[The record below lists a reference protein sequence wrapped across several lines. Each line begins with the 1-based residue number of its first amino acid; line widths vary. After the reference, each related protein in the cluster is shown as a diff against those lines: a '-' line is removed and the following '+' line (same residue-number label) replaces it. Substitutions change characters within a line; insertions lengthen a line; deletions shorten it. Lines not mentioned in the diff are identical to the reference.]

1 MGLMRSV
8 LLLGSQSAWLRER
21 ATRYRFVGRAV
32 LRFMP
37 GETAEDA
44 LKTAVALEQQSIG
57 AVFTRLGE
65 NVTDPAEAA
74 QVADHYLGVLDRIR
88 ELGLNAEV
96 SVKLTQL
103 GLDLGHDLCYSN
115 LIRIVERATGSSVVW
130 IDMEA
135 SQYVDATLEIYRR
148 ARKVHPDV
156 GVCLQAYLYRTA
168 DDLASLIPLGAAV
181 RLVKGAYKEPTSIA
195 FPRKKQVDE
204 NYFKLATRMLGE
216 DARAA
221 HLRAAIATHDR
232 VLIQRIIDFVQSG
245 NLGRDSVE
253 FQMLYGI
260 QAQEQLRLASEGWK
274 SIVLV
279 AYGSYWFPWYMRRL
293 AERPANVWFVLRNL
307 WAA

>member
-8 LLLGSQSAWLRER
+8 LLRGSQSAWLRGE
-21 ATRYRFVGRAV
+21 ATRYRFVRRAV
-32 LRFMP
+32 SRFMP

-44 LKTAVALEQQSIG
+44 LKTAVALKQQSIG

-65 NVTDPAEAA
+65 NITDPAEAA
-74 QVADHYLGVLDRIR
+74 QVAEHYVGVLDRIR

-103 GLDLGHDLCYSN
+103 GLDLGEDLCYSN
-115 LIRIVERATGSSVVW
+115 LIRIVERASGSGVVW

-135 SQYVDATLEIYRR
+135 SQYVDVTLQIYRR
-148 ARKVHPDV
+148 AREAYPHV
-156 GVCLQAYLYRTA
+156 GVCLQAYLRRTA
-168 DDLASLIPLGAAV
+168 DDLASLIPLGAAI
-181 RLVKGAYKEPTSIA
+181 RLVKGAYKEPPSLA

-204 NYFKLATRMLGE
+204 NYFKLATRMLSE
-216 DARAA
+216 EARAA
-221 HLRAAIATHDR
+221 HLRPAIATHDR
-232 VLIQRIIDFVQSG
+232 VLIQRIINFVQSG
-245 NLGRDSVE
+245 NLGKDSVE

-260 QAQEQLRLASEGWK
+260 QAQEQLRLAREGWK

-307 WAA
+307 LAA

>member
-8 LLLGSQSAWLRER
+8 LLRGSQSDWLRER
-21 ATRYRFVGRAV
+21 ATRYPFVRRAV
-32 LRFMP
+32 SRFMP

-44 LKTAVALEQQSIG
+44 LKTAVALKHQSIG

-74 QVADHYLGVLDRIR
+74 QVAEHYLGVLERIR

-103 GLDLGHDLCYSN
+103 GLDLGQDLCYSN
-115 LIRIVERATGSSVVW
+115 LIRIVESASGAGVVW

-148 ARKVHPDV
+148 ARKAYPNV
-156 GVCLQAYLYRTA
+156 GICLQAYLYRTA
-168 DDLASLIPLGAAV
+168 NDLASLIPLGAAI
-181 RLVKGAYKEPTSIA
+181 RLVKGAYKEQPRIA
-195 FPRKKQVDE
+195 FPHKKQVDE
-204 NYFKLATRMLGE
+204 NYFKLAARMLSE
-216 DARAA
+216 EARAA
-221 HLRAAIATHDR
+221 RLRAAIATHDR
-232 VLIQRIIDFVQSG
+232 VLIRRIIDFVQAG
-245 NLGRDSVE
+245 NLSRDSLE

-260 QAQEQLRLASEGWK
+260 QAQEQLRLAREGWK

-279 AYGSYWFPWYMRRL
+279 AYGNYWFPWYMRRL

>member
-8 LLLGSQSAWLRER
+8 LLRGSQSAWLRER
-21 ATRYRFVGRAV
+21 ATRYRFVRRAV
-32 LRFMP
+32 SRFMP

-44 LKTAVALEQQSIG
+44 LKTAVALKQQAIG

-65 NVTDPAEAA
+65 NVTDPAEAV
-74 QVADHYLGVLDRIR
+74 QVAEHYLGALDRIR

-103 GLDLGHDLCYSN
+103 GLDLGQDLCYSN
-115 LIRIVERATGSSVVW
+115 LICIVERASGAGVVW

-148 ARKVHPDV
+148 ARKAYPHV
-156 GVCLQAYLYRTA
+156 GVCLQAYLHRTA
-168 DDLASLIPLGAAV
+168 DDLASLIPLGAAI
-181 RLVKGAYKEPTSIA
+181 RLVKGAYKEPPSVA

-204 NYFKLATRMLGE
+204 NYFKLAAQMLGE
-216 DARAA
+216 EARAA

-232 VLIQRIIDFVQSG
+232 VLIQRIIDFVQSRK
-245 NLGRDSVE
+245 LGRDSLE

-260 QAQEQLRLASEGWK
+260 QTQEQLRLARAGWK

-307 WAA
+307 LAP